1 MLSLAFLAEPY
12 TVIWENIHENSILG
26 IHFELLYTTTA
37 LYTFLLWI
45 LPHMRPERKGQSVRA
60 VFEKMSMAVLSL
72 VVLAAGLCLFFYAA
86 GKLEVILK
94 TLRTMESC
102 IGISPVY
109 LSALLKMAGIT
120 YIAEF
125 ASGICKDAG
134 YGSLGTQIEIFAK
147 LSILAVSMPILL
159 ALLETVKQFLA

>member
-1 MLSLAFLAEPY
+1 MKFGCSWRKISRKSGCRKDSESTLQGRTVKNVNFNRIGSWDHGSSSGSPAQGKRQRVWDVHCDGGGAVSLFLCGGKAGSDS
-12 TVIWENIHENSILG
+12 ENTSDDGIL
-26 IHFELLYTTTA
+26 H
-37 LYTFLLWI
+37 
-45 LPHMRPERKGQSVRA
+45 RDQSS
-60 VFEKMSMAVLSL
+60 VFVGA
-72 VVLAAGLCLFFYAA
+72 
-86 GKLEVILK
+86 
-94 TLRTMESC
+94 
-102 IGISPVY
+102 
-109 LSALLKMAGIT
+109 LKMAGIT

>member
-1 MLSLAFLAEPY
+1 M
-12 TVIWENIHENSILG
+12 SILTVSVLG
-26 IHFELLYTTTA
+26 IT
-37 LYTFLLWI
+37 
-45 LPHMRPERKGQSVRA
+45 
-60 VFEKMSMAVLSL
+60 AVLL
-72 VVLAAGLCLFFYAA
+72 AVQLKGKGGEYGTYIVMAAGLCLFFYAA

-102 IGISPVY
+102 IGI
-109 LSALLKMAGIT
+109 
-120 YIAEF
+120 
-125 ASGICKDAG
+125 ICKDAG

>member
-1 MLSLAFLAEPY
+1 M
-12 TVIWENIHENSILG
+12 SILTVSVLG
-26 IHFELLYTTTA
+26 IT
-37 LYTFLLWI
+37 
-45 LPHMRPERKGQSVRA
+45 
-60 VFEKMSMAVLSL
+60 AVLLAVQLKGKGSEYGTYI
-72 VVLAAGLCLFFYAA
+72 VMAAGLCLFFYAA

-147 LSILAVSMPILL
+147 AVHSGGQYADSAGIVGDGE
-159 ALLETVKQFLA
+159 AVFGVGKW

>member
-1 MLSLAFLAEPY
+1 M
-12 TVIWENIHENSILG
+12 SILTVSVLG
-26 IHFELLYTTTA
+26 IT
-37 LYTFLLWI
+37 
-45 LPHMRPERKGQSVRA
+45 
-60 VFEKMSMAVLSL
+60 AVLL
-72 VVLAAGLCLFFYAA
+72 AVQLKGKGGEYGTYIVMAAGLCLFFYAA

-134 YGSLGTQIEIFAK
+134 YGTQIEIFAK

>member
-1 MLSLAFLAEPY
+1 MKFGCSWRKISRKSECGKDSESTLQGR
-12 TVIWENIHENSILG
+12 TVKNVNFNRIGSWDHGSSSG
-26 IHFELLYTTTA
+26 SPA
-37 LYTFLLWI
+37 QG
-45 LPHMRPERKGQSVRA
+45 KGSEYGTYIV
-60 VFEKMSMAVLSL
+60 M
-72 VVLAAGLCLFFYAA
+72 AAGLCLFFYAA

>member
-1 MLSLAFLAEPY
+1 M
-12 TVIWENIHENSILG
+12 SILTVSVLG
-26 IHFELLYTTTA
+26 IT
-37 LYTFLLWI
+37 
-45 LPHMRPERKGQSVRA
+45 
-60 VFEKMSMAVLSL
+60 AVLLAVQLKGKGSEYGTYI
-72 VVLAAGLCLFFYAA
+72 VMAAGLCLFFYAA

-109 LSALLKMAGIT
+109 LKMAGIT

>member
-1 MLSLAFLAEPY
+1 M
-12 TVIWENIHENSILG
+12 SILTVSVLG
-26 IHFELLYTTTA
+26 IT
-37 LYTFLLWI
+37 
-45 LPHMRPERKGQSVRA
+45 
-60 VFEKMSMAVLSL
+60 AVLLAVQLKGKGSEYGTYI
-72 VVLAAGLCLFFYAA
+72 VMAAGLCLFFYAA

-109 LSALLKMAGIT
+109 L
-120 YIAEF
+120 
-125 ASGICKDAG
+125 
-134 YGSLGTQIEIFAK
+134 IEIFAK

>member
-1 MLSLAFLAEPY
+1 M
-12 TVIWENIHENSILG
+12 SILTVSVLG
-26 IHFELLYTTTA
+26 IT
-37 LYTFLLWI
+37 
-45 LPHMRPERKGQSVRA
+45 
-60 VFEKMSMAVLSL
+60 AVLL
-72 VVLAAGLCLFFYAA
+72 AVQLKGKGGEYGTYIVMAAGLCLFFYAA

-94 TLRTMESC
+94 TLRTMESRCRIPSSEVFSESLRTMESC

>member
-1 MLSLAFLAEPY
+1 M
-12 TVIWENIHENSILG
+12 SILTVSVLG
-26 IHFELLYTTTA
+26 IT
-37 LYTFLLWI
+37 
-45 LPHMRPERKGQSVRA
+45 
-60 VFEKMSMAVLSL
+60 AVLL
-72 VVLAAGLCLFFYAA
+72 AVQLKGKGGEYGTYIVMAAGLCLFFYAA

-147 LSILAVSMPILL
+147 LSILAVSMPIR
-159 ALLETVKQFLA
+159 A

>member
-1 MLSLAFLAEPY
+1 M
-12 TVIWENIHENSILG
+12 SILTVSVLG
-26 IHFELLYTTTA
+26 IT
-37 LYTFLLWI
+37 
-45 LPHMRPERKGQSVRA
+45 
-60 VFEKMSMAVLSL
+60 AVLL
-72 VVLAAGLCLFFYAA
+72 AVQLKGKGGEYGTYIVMAAGLCLFFYAA

-134 YGSLGTQIEIFAK
+134 SHWFRPSRTESPLLLQNPE
-147 LSILAVSMPILL
+147 VSR
-159 ALLETVKQFLA
+159 TGGVCRYNSG

>member
-1 MLSLAFLAEPY
+1 MSLFLCGGKAGSDS
-12 TVIWENIHENSILG
+12 ENTSDDG
-26 IHFELLYTTTA
+26 I
-37 LYTFLLWI
+37 
-45 LPHMRPERKGQSVRA
+45 R
-60 VFEKMSMAVLSL
+60 
-72 VVLAAGLCLFFYAA
+72 
-86 GKLEVILK
+86 
-94 TLRTMESC
+94 

>member
-1 MLSLAFLAEPY
+1 MSLFLCGGKAGSDSENTSDDGILHRDQSSVFVGAFE
-12 TVIWENIHENSILG
+12 
-26 IHFELLYTTTA
+26 
-37 LYTFLLWI
+37 
-45 LPHMRPERKGQSVRA
+45 
-60 VFEKMSMAVLSL
+60 
-72 VVLAAGLCLFFYAA
+72 
-86 GKLEVILK
+86 
-94 TLRTMESC
+94 
-102 IGISPVY
+102 
-109 LSALLKMAGIT
+109 T

>member
-1 MLSLAFLAEPY
+1 M
-12 TVIWENIHENSILG
+12 SILTVSVLG
-26 IHFELLYTTTA
+26 IT
-37 LYTFLLWI
+37 
-45 LPHMRPERKGQSVRA
+45 
-60 VFEKMSMAVLSL
+60 AVLL
-72 VVLAAGLCLFFYAA
+72 AVQLKGKGGEYGTYIVMAAGLCLFFYAA

-125 ASGICKDAG
+125 ASGIYKDAG
-134 YGSLGTQIEIFAK
+134 YGSLGTQLEIFAK

>member
-1 MLSLAFLAEPY
+1 MQGR
-12 TVIWENIHENSILG
+12 TVKNVNFNRIGSWDHGSSSG
-26 IHFELLYTTTA
+26 SPAQGKRQRVWDVHCD
-37 LYTFLLWI
+37 
-45 LPHMRPERKGQSVRA
+45 GG
-60 VFEKMSMAVLSL
+60 
-72 VVLAAGLCLFFYAA
+72 GLCLFFYAA

-159 ALLETVKQFLA
+159 ACWRR

>member
-1 MLSLAFLAEPY
+1 MKFGCSWRKISRKSECGKDSESTLQGR
-12 TVIWENIHENSILG
+12 TVKNVNFNRIGSWDHGSSSGVQL
-26 IHFELLYTTTA
+26 
-37 LYTFLLWI
+37 
-45 LPHMRPERKGQSVRA
+45 KGKGSEYGTYIV
-60 VFEKMSMAVLSL
+60 M
-72 VVLAAGLCLFFYAA
+72 AAGLCLFFYAA

>member
-1 MLSLAFLAEPY
+1 MKFGCR
-12 TVIWENIHENSILG
+12 W
-26 IHFELLYTTTA
+26 
-37 LYTFLLWI
+37 
-45 LPHMRPERKGQSVRA
+45 RKISRKSECGKDIV
-60 VFEKMSMAVLSL
+60 M
-72 VVLAAGLCLFFYAA
+72 AAGLCLFFYAA